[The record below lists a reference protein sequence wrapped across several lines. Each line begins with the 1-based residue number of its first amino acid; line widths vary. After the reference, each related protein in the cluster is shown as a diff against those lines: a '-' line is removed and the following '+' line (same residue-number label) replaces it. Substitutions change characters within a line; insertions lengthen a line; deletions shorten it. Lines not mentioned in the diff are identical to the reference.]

1 MKLTQDNKLYIP
13 DSDNWWWREGYEN
26 KQFLET
32 MKHVPNKGVAIDVG
46 AHVGIWT
53 RRLAKIFT
61 KVHAFEPVP
70 DHVECWKVNTQTYK
84 NVFLE
89 QVALSNIAKTSKM
102 KQTKHNSG
110 VSSLVYKPNL
120 LKTSVEIKVLTQT
133 LDSFNLTNVD
143 FIKIDVERH
152 ELEVLEGAENTIN
165 TYYPVIFVE
174 IDDSE
179 RKKPINAHSWLLNKG
194 YKEFIAMS
202 SSNYLF
208 KK

>member
-53 RRLAKIFT
+53 RRLAEIFT

-70 DHVECWKVNTQTYK
+70 DHVDCWKVNTQTYA

-89 QVALSNIAKTSKM
+89 QVALSNIAKATKM

-120 LKTSVEIKVLTQT
+120 LKTSVEINVSTQT

-165 TYYPVIFVE
+165 TYSPVIFIE

-179 RKKPINAHSWLLNKG
+179 RKNLSMPIVG
-194 YKEFIAMS
+194 Y
-202 SSNYLF
+202 
-208 KK
+208 

>member
-70 DHVECWKVNTQTYK
+70 DHV
-84 NVFLE
+84 NVGKL
-89 QVALSNIAKTSKM
+89 IPRPIKM
-102 KQTKHNSG
+102 C
-110 VSSLVYKPNL
+110 
-120 LKTSVEIKVLTQT
+120 
-133 LDSFNLTNVD
+133 F
-143 FIKIDVERH
+143 
-152 ELEVLEGAENTIN
+152 
-165 TYYPVIFVE
+165 
-174 IDDSE
+174 
-179 RKKPINAHSWLLNKG
+179 
-194 YKEFIAMS
+194 
-202 SSNYLF
+202 
-208 KK
+208 